1 MKPKTLQ
8 VLRELRRRHEAAA
21 AHAGKNTIDARPSDL
36 AETLDLPEE
45 EIEDALE
52 SLIEQEAV
60 ERHVLG
66 QFELTEIG
74 VRKSGGS

>member
-8 VLRELRRRHEAAA
+8 VLRELRRRHEAAGA
-21 AHAGKNTIDARPSDL
+21 NAGKNTIDARPSDL
-36 AETLDLPEE
+36 AETLQLPEE
-45 EIEDALE
+45 EIEEALE

-60 ERHVLG
+60 ARHILG

-74 VRKSGGS
+74 VKKSGGS